1 MNKQVI
7 INNLNTSKKNC
18 VIVSVG
24 DGSLHRQLC
33 YDTANFDLHLLVYDD
48 TYNKY
53 LGDSKFVCKL
63 KGYKMDMSF
72 QYFQMHPQFI
82 EQYDYFLLLDDD
94 IQISVDSVNKLFEL
108 MKEYRL
114 KIAQPSL
121 SNSYYTYEHTLHNP
135 MCTIR
140 YTNFVEMMMPCFS
153 REALMAVMDTFEE
166 HVRWCGIEYHWP
178 LLINSNK
185 RDIAIVDSV
194 QAVHT
199 RPVQTITNENYQ
211 IMLEYLQ
218 KNKLKKEIAI
228 YIWNVLVPI
237 QIMRI
242 IRN

>member
-7 INNLNTSKKNC
+7 INNLNISRKNY

-194 QAVHT
+194 QAEG
-199 RPVQTITNENYQ
+199 QKINCNKKQIENSV
-211 IMLEYLQ
+211 
-218 KNKLKKEIAI
+218 KN
-228 YIWNVLVPI
+228 NVLLYLS
-237 QIMRI
+237 QKQ
-242 IRN
+242 

>member
-94 IQISVDSVNKLFEL
+94 IQISVDSVNNH
-108 MKEYRL
+108 
-114 KIAQPSL
+114 P
-121 SNSYYTYEHTLHNP
+121 
-135 MCTIR
+135 TI
-140 YTNFVEMMMPCFS
+140 
-153 REALMAVMDTFEE
+153 
-166 HVRWCGIEYHWP
+166 
-178 LLINSNK
+178 
-185 RDIAIVDSV
+185 
-194 QAVHT
+194 
-199 RPVQTITNENYQ
+199 
-211 IMLEYLQ
+211 
-218 KNKLKKEIAI
+218 
-228 YIWNVLVPI
+228 
-237 QIMRI
+237 
-242 IRN
+242 